1 MNRTAIVGV
10 VLIVLGVAALAYQG
24 VTYTSH
30 DTVVDIGPLHAT
42 ADHQKTVPIPP
53 VLGGIA
59 VVGGL
64 VLLVAGMRRPA

>member
-24 VTYTSH
+24 VTYTKR

-42 ADHQKTVPIPP
+42 AEHQKTVPIPP
-53 VLGGIA
+53 IIGGVA

>member
-1 MNRTAIVGV
+1 MNRTALVGV

-53 VLGGIA
+53 ILGGVA
-59 VVGGL
+59 VIGGL
-64 VLLVAGMRRPA
+64 VMLVAGMRRPA